1 MEIELQREILKLYI
15 KELNFNSF
23 LQLNEFNQWN
33 LANLTL
39 SSQTCGEADVT
50 TQVPPVLGV
59 FLLRLT
65 MTHKRILITEG
76 AGFIASHVAHL
87 IAEKYPSYKVKVDWD
102 ILWHVI
108 G

>member
-1 MEIELQREILKLYI
+1 
-15 KELNFNSF
+15 
-23 LQLNEFNQWN
+23 
-33 LANLTL
+33 
-39 SSQTCGEADVT
+39 
-50 TQVPPVLGV
+50 
-59 FLLRLT
+59 